1 VILLLRALVKLL
13 AFLLLVALALLGL
26 AAAVFCLQ
34 GGSETLSLTKLA
46 DLLRLPELR
55 DEVGDLLRTLEAD
68 GPLALLS
75 LLGGLIAMLAGLA
88 LLAGVLVPRRER
100 LVTLEAAP
108 AGTLAA
114 RRRALAAAAGMLAE
128 QARGVTAARVR
139 ARPRR
144 TSGGTLRVRAQR
156 TRSTDTGAARAA
168 VEDQLRPLT
177 DPFKLRS
184 RVQVR
189 FGGRGPRVQ

>member
-1 VILLLRALVKLL
+1 MILLLRGLVILL
-13 AFLLLVALALLGL
+13 AFVLLVALALLGL
-26 AAAVFCLQ
+26 AVAVFCVQ
-34 GGSETLSLTKLA
+34 GGSEGLSLATLA
-46 DLLRLPELR
+46 DLLWLPELR
-55 DEVGDLLRTLEAD
+55 DEVGGWLRALEAD
-68 GPLALLS
+68 GPVALLS
-75 LLGGLIAMLAGLA
+75 LLGGVVAMLVGLA

-100 LVTLEAAP
+100 LVTLEATP
-108 AGTLAA
+108 TGTLAA
-114 RRRALAAAAGMLAE
+114 RRRPLAAAAGMLAE

-156 TRSTDTGAARAA
+156 TRPTDPRAARRA
-168 VEDQLRPLT
+168 VEDRLRPLT
-177 DPFKLRS
+177 EPFKLRS

>member
-46 DLLRLPELR
+46 ELLRLPELR
-55 DEVGDLLRTLEAD
+55 DEVGDLLRALEAD
-68 GPLALLS
+68 GPVALLS

-108 AGTLAA
+108 AGALAA

-139 ARPRR
+139 TRPRR

-156 TRSTDTGAARAA
+156 TRSTDPAAARAA
-168 VEDQLRPLT
+168 VEDQLRPLA

-184 RVQVR
+184 RVRVR

>member
-1 VILLLRALVKLL
+1 V
-13 AFLLLVALALLGL
+13 
-26 AAAVFCLQ
+26 Q
-34 GGSETLSLTKLA
+34 GGSETLSLSGLA

-55 DEVGDLLRTLEAD
+55 DEVGDWLGALEAD
-68 GPLALLS
+68 GPVALLS

-100 LVTLEAAP
+100 LVTLERTP
-108 AGTLAA
+108 TGTLAA

-144 TSGGTLRVRAQR
+144 TSGATLRVRARR
-156 TRSTDTGAARAA
+156 TRPTDPRVARTA

-177 DPFKLRS
+177 DPFGLRS

-189 FGGRGPRVQ
+189 LGGRGPRVQ

>member
-1 VILLLRALVKLL
+1 MLLLRALVKLVT
-13 AFLLLVALALLGL
+13 FLLLIALALLGA
-26 AAAVFCLQ
+26 AAAVFCMQ
-34 GGSETLSLTKLA
+34 SGSETLSLTKLA
-46 DLLRLPELR
+46 ELLRLPDLR
-55 DEVGDLLRTLEAD
+55 DEVGRWLRALEAD

-75 LLGGLIAMLAGLA
+75 LLGGLAAVLTGLA

-100 LVTLEAAP
+100 LVTLEVTAG
-108 AGTLAA
+108 GTLAA

-156 TRSTDTGAARAA
+156 ARATDARAA
-168 VEDQLRPLT
+168 RTAVEDRLKPLT
-177 DPFKLRS
+177 GPFKLRS

-189 FGGRGPRVQ
+189 SGGRGARVQ